1 MKKIVN
7 ALGDACPLPVVKAT
21 HALQAMQEA
30 GILEVH
36 VDNTTA
42 VQNLLRMAAGHKLVA
57 KDSKLSEKEY
67 VVTMEVTAP
76 QTTQVEAE
84 PVVAKPTAGD
94 NVVVAIASECLGH
107 GSEELGK
114 TLMKG
119 FIFALSQLPKLPKTI
134 LFYNGGAK
142 LTVEG
147 SASLEDLKKMAE
159 QGVTI
164 MTCGTCLNYYKLTDK
179 LAVGQ
184 VTNMYSIVETLA
196 QADKVIK
203 Q

>member
-184 VTNMYSIVETLA
+184 VTNMYSIVATLA
-196 QADKVIK
+196 QADKGIK
-203 Q
+203 R